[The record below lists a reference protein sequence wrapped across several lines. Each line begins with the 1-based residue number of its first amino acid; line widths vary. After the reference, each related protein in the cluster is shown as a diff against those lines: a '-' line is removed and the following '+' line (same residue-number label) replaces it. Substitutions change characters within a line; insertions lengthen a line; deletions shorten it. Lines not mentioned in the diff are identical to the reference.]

1 MSPKPRLPPKP
12 PPKATA
18 VPAAEAETAAEAEA
32 AAHAAAAKP
41 PPPSPSPSPVQPVG
55 AHRAQGHV
63 RRHAAVRVPGRAQPG
78 VSYSS
83 VVLDEAHE
91 RTLHTE
97 PSSGCSLKDTA
108 RFRPELK
115 LLVSSATLD
124 GQIRPFNSTTRPL
137 ASRGGAIFTPKLVNS
152 TSLPLGVCPVVPQHR
167 GHHEIVLY
175 QSCQTQI
182 SQHREIPLTHS
193 MMVICTRLY
202 NSLLGTRV

>member
-55 AHRAQGHV
+55 AHRAQVHV
-63 RRHAAVRVPGRAQPG
+63 RRHAAVRVHGRAQRVG
-78 VSYSS
+78 G
-83 VVLDEAHE
+83 VLDEAHE

-97 PSSGCSLKDTA
+97 PSSGCSLKDIA

-115 LLVSSATLD
+115 LLVSSATST
-124 GQIRPFNSTTRPL
+124 RPNSAAISTTRPSS
-137 ASRGGAIFTPKLVNS
+137 ASRGGAIMPGIMYTKAP
-152 TSLPLGVCPVVPQHR
+152 
-167 GHHEIVLY
+167 EAD
-175 QSCQTQI
+175 
-182 SQHREIPLTHS
+182 
-193 MMVICTRLY
+193 
-202 NSLLGTRV
+202 